1 MKRLFI
7 SLITLAI
14 FFVSC
19 EDSTSPEGNVPEVE
33 VPGNQEGT
41 KEEEEEK
48 EVPNERTDIVLTSY
62 QKAMAAAGNVFAFDM
77 FGQLL
82 SSEEDNDVFF
92 SPLSVELALGMLNEG
107 ARGATAK
114 EIMQTLSFGDS
125 DRAAVNEYYK
135 SLIDQSVAV
144 DNQVDLLVTNALVAS
159 DEYDVLDSYVSA
171 IDEWYYAEDF
181 ILDYNKV
188 NPVDFVNN
196 WVDEH
201 TKGMIPKL
209 VSEVGDVNIIN
220 SIYFNALW
228 EEPFVKEHT
237 SKMAFT
243 DEAGKVAEVDMM
255 RYTSSCRYLSGDV
268 FDMICRSYSNGAYR
282 FSLLL
287 PKDGYGVED
296 VAEALK
302 ENGFQKYM
310 NAAKSE
316 YVKLYMPRF
325 ETEYSVNLSE
335 TLMAMGMKSAFT
347 ANADLSGI
355 TTADDLFVDKVLHK
369 ASIKLDEAG
378 TCAAAATIVHME
390 GAAPGMKEPIE
401 FKADRPFVYVI
412 TEISS
417 TKVFFIGTYSGP
429 KE

>member
-7 SLITLAI
+7 SFIALAM
-14 FFVSC
+14 FFASC
-19 EDSTSPEGNVPEVE
+19 EDSTSPEGDVPEVD
-33 VPGNQEGT
+33 VPGNQEGV

-48 EVPNERTDIVLTSY
+48 EVPNERADLVLTSD
-62 QKAMAAAGNVFAFDM
+62 QKAMAAAGNAFAFDM
-77 FGQLL
+77 FGLLL
-82 SSEEDNDVFF
+82 SSEEDNDVFL

-107 ARGATAK
+107 ARGATAE
-114 EIMQTLSFGDS
+114 EIMRTLSFGDS

-201 TKGMIPKL
+201 TKGMIPKF

-228 EEPFVKEHT
+228 DEPFVKEHT

-255 RYTSSCRYLSGDV
+255 RYPSSC
-268 FDMICRSYSNGAYR
+268 
-282 FSLLL
+282 
-287 PKDGYGVED
+287 
-296 VAEALK
+296 
-302 ENGFQKYM
+302 
-310 NAAKSE
+310 
-316 YVKLYMPRF
+316 
-325 ETEYSVNLSE
+325 
-335 TLMAMGMKSAFT
+335 
-347 ANADLSGI
+347 
-355 TTADDLFVDKVLHK
+355 
-369 ASIKLDEAG
+369 
-378 TCAAAATIVHME
+378 
-390 GAAPGMKEPIE
+390 
-401 FKADRPFVYVI
+401 
-412 TEISS
+412 
-417 TKVFFIGTYSGP
+417 
-429 KE
+429 